1 MLSNH
6 QLYYL
11 QTMGIHPW
19 VLRKD
24 ASQPLLLV
32 LIEDINLSQD
42 EQMLLDAM
50 FQSVG
55 LDSTQI
61 GIKPFSKDVL
71 QSHKASVVMVLG
83 DIQEDC
89 EGVIIL
95 PSLADLLEYPIKK
108 RKAYEAL
115 GCCISKV

>member
-32 LIEDINLSQD
+32 LIENINLSQD

-55 LDSTQI
+55 LDGSHI
-61 GIKPFSKDVL
+61 CIKPFSKEAI

-89 EGVIIL
+89 EGVMVL
-95 PSLADLLEYPIKK
+95 PHPADLLQSPLLKK
-108 RKAYEAL
+108 KAYDTL
-115 GCCISKV
+115 GRLLLL